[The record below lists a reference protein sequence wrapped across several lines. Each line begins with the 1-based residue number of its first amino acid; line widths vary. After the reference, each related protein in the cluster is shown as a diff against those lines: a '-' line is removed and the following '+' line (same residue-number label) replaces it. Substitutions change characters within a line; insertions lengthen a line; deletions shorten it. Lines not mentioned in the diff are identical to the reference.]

1 MKNISFAC
9 VFAICAAGLIT
20 GQHNIIAHAAGA
32 SSGARNQSSAMEF
45 ERRAMNAQKPAV
57 SFKAVETYSAGA
69 GNTSGMAVGDL
80 DGDGNPDI
88 VLASECQDPVPDG
101 ACSYT
106 SGQVSVLLG
115 KGDGMFQLNAVYNS
129 GGDSAV
135 AVSIGDVNGDG
146 VPDIIAISLCVS
158 GSNCESGNG
167 TVGVLLGN
175 GDGTFQPV
183 VTYSSGGYLAR
194 SVAIGDVN
202 GDGYPDLVVAN
213 ECQSGPGTC
222 NGEVSVLL
230 GNGNGTFQAAV
241 PYSSGGAP
249 TESVAIGDL
258 TGDGIQDVVAI
269 NQNGIG
275 VLIGNGDGTFQA
287 PVIYSSGGYD
297 SVSIAIG
304 DVDGDGVPDL
314 VVANYCLTLSDCQNQ
329 GDGAVAVL
337 LGNGNGTFQSPVS
350 YDSGGWA
357 EWAEFSEGIS
367 VTIGDV
373 NGDGIPD
380 LVVANSCASGE
391 EPRTCKAGIV
401 GVLLGN
407 GDGTFQAAVPFSSG
421 ASHGQA
427 VVVADVNA
435 DGRPDVLVANFCN
448 IWRCSGVDWTGG
460 TVGVLLNAFI
470 AKTST
475 EVSSSL
481 NPSQINQ
488 SVTFTATLT
497 SNSSVPNGS
506 TVTFYSG
513 VKEIGTGITSNGIAS
528 LTTSFSTA
536 GKYTIKATYAGDA
549 FHKAS
554 SGTVKQQ
561 VLKQ

>member
-1 MKNISFAC
+1 MKTISFAC
-9 VFAICAAGLIT
+9 FFAICIAGLIM
-20 GQHNIIAHAAGA
+20 GQRNSIAHADEAN
-32 SSGARNQSSAMEF
+32 SIARNQSSAMEF
-45 ERRAMNAQKPAV
+45 ERRAMNAQKPPV
-57 SFKAVETYSAGA
+57 SFKVVKTYSSGGA
-69 GNTSGMAVGDL
+69 NTVALAVADL
-80 DGDGNPDI
+80 NGDGNPDL
-88 VLASECQDPVPDG
+88 VLASECQDPVPNGDCNY
-101 ACSYT
+101 A
-106 SGQVSVLLG
+106 SGELSVLLG
-115 KGDGMFQLNAVYNS
+115 KGDGTFELNAVYNS
-129 GGDSAV
+129 GGDAAV
-135 AVSIGDVNGDG
+135 SVSIGDVNGDG
-146 VPDIIAISLCVS
+146 VPDIIAVSLCVS

-167 TVGVLLGN
+167 TIGVLLGN

-183 VTYSSGGYLAR
+183 VTYNSGGYLAR

-230 GNGNGTFQAAV
+230 GNGNGTFQAPV

-258 TGDGIQDVVAI
+258 SGDGIQDVVAI

-287 PVIYSSGGYD
+287 PVIYGSGGYD
-297 SVSIAIG
+297 SVSVAIG
-304 DVDGDGVPDL
+304 DVNGDGVPDL

-329 GDGAVAVL
+329 DDGAVGVL

-373 NGDGIPD
+373 NGDGVPD
-380 LVVANSCASGE
+380 LIVANSCGSGE
-391 EPRTCKAGIV
+391 EPRSCKVGIV

-407 GDGTFQAAVPFSSG
+407 GDGTFQSPVPFSSG
-421 ASHGQA
+421 VSHGQA
-427 VVVADVNA
+427 VAVANVNA
-435 DGRPDVLVANFCN
+435 DGRPDVLVANLCN
-448 IWRCSGVDWTGG
+448 TWRCSGVDWTGG
-460 TVGVLLNAFI
+460 SVGVLLNDFT

-475 EVSSSL
+475 EVNSSL
-481 NPSQINQ
+481 NPSQVNQ
-488 SVTFTATLT
+488 SVTFTATIT
-497 SNSSVPNGS
+497 SSSSVPNGS
-506 TVTFYSG
+506 TVTFYNG
-513 VKEIGTGITSNGIAS
+513 ATEIGAGTTTTGIAT
-528 LTTSFSTA
+528 LTTSFSKA
-536 GKYTIKATYAGDA
+536 GKYTIKASYPGDA

-554 SGTVKQQ
+554 SGTVKQRVVNQ
-561 VLKQ
+561 